1 VISRLLIGKPGV
13 TVTVSREG
21 NQELLAF
28 ERVLHFLYG
37 KKVNNPNPV
46 LWSEIAPSSAPI
58 RSNRRTFTP

>member
-1 VISRLLIGKPGV
+1 M